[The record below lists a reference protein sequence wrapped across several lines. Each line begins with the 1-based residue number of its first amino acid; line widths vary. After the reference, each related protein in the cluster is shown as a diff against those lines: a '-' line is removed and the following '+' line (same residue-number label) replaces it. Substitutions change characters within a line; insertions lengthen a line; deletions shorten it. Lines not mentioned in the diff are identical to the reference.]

1 MLEAPMGD
9 IPSRDIVFTRHE
21 GRRGVDWLRTS
32 FQLFRRAKLP
42 WLVLVLA
49 YYFVLVAIKLVPFAG
64 GIAAVVMKPVFAVG
78 FLAAAWNQERSIA
91 PSPRH
96 LFQGFRSN
104 LWALLPL
111 GVLLL
116 VGIALAVGATALI
129 DGGRLLGLFLDPA
142 PADLDQEAA
151 AKRFAETVAD
161 TRVQLGMMFGA
172 LCALP
177 TILALWWAP
186 ALVVF
191 QDASVGTA
199 LRASLRACLA
209 NWRPLLRYGV
219 TVFFFAAVVPSFLS
233 LLIALL
239 APQSFYPEL
248 AAVILLPYSLCF
260 VATLQISDYVS
271 YRDVFHSGE
280 TLAPINRSGKPA

>member
-1 MLEAPMGD
+1 MFETPMPD
-9 IPSRDIVFTRHE
+9 VPRDIVFTRHE

-32 FQLFRRAKLP
+32 YELFRRAKLP
-42 WLVLVLA
+42 WLLLVLA
-49 YYFVLVAIKLVPFAG
+49 YYFVLVVIKLVPFAG
-64 GIAAVVMKPVFAVG
+64 GLAAVVMKPVFAVG
-78 FLAAAWNQERSIA
+78 FLAAAWNQERSVS
-91 PSPRH
+91 PSPKH

-111 GVLLL
+111 GVVLL
-116 VGIALAVGATALI
+116 VGIALAVGATALV
-129 DGGRLLGLFLDPA
+129 DGGRLLALFLDPA
-142 PADLDQEAA
+142 PGDLAQDAA
-151 AKRFAETVAD
+151 ARRFAETLAEP
-161 TRVQLGMMFGA
+161 RVQFGMLFGA

-209 NWRPLLRYGV
+209 NWRPLLRYAIA
-219 TVFFFAAVVPSFLS
+219 VFFFAAVVPSFLS

-239 APQSFYPEL
+239 VPQSLYPLL
-248 AAVILLPYSLCF
+248 AAVILLPYTLCF

-271 YRDVFHSGE
+271 YRDVFHAGE
-280 TLAPINRSGKPA
+280 TLAPIQRGKPA